1 MVKKILA
8 GLGVIVLLG
17 LAVFGGMRYM
27 AYKKWEHLHQHA
39 FQLLEEQIAYY
50 ITDHYSGVSKV
61 EFSPILTRGGDGTSF
76 FAADVVP
83 VVYDNYGN
91 KAYLGQ
97 EVSGE
102 DVAGY
107 GTLAGIWAI
116 DLDYRGE
123 EIIYLSGKGVEE
135 LDLSTAA
142 HLPEAARLDEA
153 PAIDE
158 NIRLLVEDG
167 QLVGVTK
174 DDQGSP
180 QAEVIYNLKIEKGD
194 ATIWR

>member
-27 AYKKWEHLHQHA
+27 AYKKWEHLYQHA

-61 EFSPILTRGGDGTSF
+61 EFSPILTSGGDGTTF
-76 FAADVVP
+76 FGADVVP

-97 EVSGE
+97 EVKTTYSQVLVRYQAFGLLTWIMKE
-102 DVAGY
+102 KKLFICQA
-107 GTLAGIWAI
+107 TKERWMSLSMN
-116 DLDYRGE
+116 
-123 EIIYLSGKGVEE
+123 IYQKKHV
-135 LDLSTAA
+135 
-142 HLPEAARLDEA
+142 
-153 PAIDE
+153 
-158 NIRLLVEDG
+158 
-167 QLVGVTK
+167 
-174 DDQGSP
+174 
-180 QAEVIYNLKIEKGD
+180 
-194 ATIWR
+194 